1 MSTENG
7 QVAGVFL
14 RQCPCVSALQ
24 RERCSSSTHNLRP
37 QLHCSFLKAQ
47 PPRNH
52 ARREVGGPRCW
63 FLSKQSHAQE
73 QEPRSHA
80 PAGGSPF
87 PPLHLSLPLP
97 FLHSVKLRE
106 TLAASPPRPPCQ
118 IFQRPLGLGF
128 QRPNDGRQRRV
139 HHMGKRVRKTRD
151 GRGRGR

>member
-1 MSTENG
+1 MVKSPESFYDSVRVCVCTA
-7 QVAGVFL
+7 AG
-14 RQCPCVSALQ
+14 ALLKLNTQ
-24 RERCSSSTHNLRP
+24 PTP

-118 IFQRPLGLGF
+118 IFQRPLELGF
-128 QRPNDGRQRRV
+128 HRPNDGRQRRV
-139 HHMGKRVRKTRD
+139 QHMGKRARKTRD